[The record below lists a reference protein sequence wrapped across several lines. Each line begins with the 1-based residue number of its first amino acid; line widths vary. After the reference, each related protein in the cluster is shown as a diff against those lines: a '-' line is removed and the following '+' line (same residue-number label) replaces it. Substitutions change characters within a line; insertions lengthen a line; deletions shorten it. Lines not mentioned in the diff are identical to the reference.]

1 MTGNMPRS
9 PGEVGVKSSASGV
22 PAACRPSAHGGRLY
36 RSRWGGGPV
45 GFDTQCGWLE

>member
-36 RSRWGGGPV
+36 RSRWGGVLLALTLSVDG
-45 GFDTQCGWLE
+45 